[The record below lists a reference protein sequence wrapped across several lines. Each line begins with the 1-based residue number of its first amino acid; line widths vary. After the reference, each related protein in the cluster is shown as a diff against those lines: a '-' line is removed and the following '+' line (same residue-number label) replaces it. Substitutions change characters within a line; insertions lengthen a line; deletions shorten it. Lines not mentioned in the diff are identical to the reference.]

1 MAVEDAA
8 ALAECLS
15 HITDDSATSSLRTA
29 LTVFEKMRQP
39 RTKAVQEASLQAGNI
54 LHLPDGPEQE
64 ARDAAMIS
72 DADRETIN
80 ERAYGLAHIQARD
93 RWYGYDVVQA
103 VREEWVRTVGLRS
116 SSW

>member
-15 HITDDSATSSLRTA
+15 HVTDDSATSSLRTA
-29 LTVFEKMRQP
+29 LAVFEKTRQP

-64 ARDAAMIS
+64 ARDAAMTPN
-72 DADRETIN
+72 AGGETTN
-80 ERAYGLAHIQARD
+80 ERAYDLAHAHARD

-103 VREEWVRTVGLRS
+103 VREEWARTIGRRDCN
-116 SSW
+116 

>member
-15 HITDDSATSSLRTA
+15 HITGDSATPSLRTA
-29 LTVFEKMRQP
+29 LTVFEKTRQP
-39 RTKAVQEASLQAGNI
+39 RTKAIQEASLQAGNI

-72 DADRETIN
+72 DAETEVIN
-80 ERAYGLAHIQARD
+80 ERAFGLAHMQARD
-93 RWYGYDVVQA
+93 QWYGYDVLQA
-103 VREEWVRTVGLRS
+103 VREEWARTVGLQGS
-116 SSW
+116 YQ

>member
-15 HITDDSATSSLRTA
+15 HITDDFATSSRRTA

-54 LHLPDGPEQE
+54 LHLPDGSEQE
-64 ARDAAMIS
+64 ARDAVMIS
-72 DADRETIN
+72 DSETEIIN
-80 ERAYGLAHIQARD
+80 ERAYGLAHMQARD

-103 VREEWVRTVGLRS
+103 VREE
-116 SSW
+116 

>member
-15 HITDDSATSSLRTA
+15 YVTDDSETSSLRTA
-29 LTVFEKMRQP
+29 LTVFEKTRQP

-72 DADRETIN
+72 DAETEAIN
-80 ERAYGLAHIQARD
+80 ERAYGLAHMQARD

-103 VREEWVRTVGLRS
+103 VREEWGRTVGLQS
-116 SSW
+116 SYR

>member
-15 HITDDSATSSLRTA
+15 HITDDSPTSSLRTA
-29 LTVFEKMRQP
+29 LTVFEKTRQP

-54 LHLPDGPEQE
+54 LHLPDGSEQE

-72 DADRETIN
+72 DDDRETIN

-93 RWYGYDVVQA
+93 QWYGYDVVQA

-116 SSW
+116 SSR

>member
-15 HITDDSATSSLRTA
+15 HITDDSVTPSLRTA
-29 LTVFEKMRQP
+29 LTVFEKTRQP

-72 DADRETIN
+72 DAETEVVN
-80 ERAYGLAHIQARD
+80 ERAYGLAHTQTRD

-103 VREEWVRTVGLRS
+103 VREEWTRTLGLRS
-116 SSW
+116 TYR

>member
-1 MAVEDAA
+1 MAVKDAA

-15 HITDDSATSSLRTA
+15 HITDDSTTSSLRTA
-29 LTVFEKMRQP
+29 LTVFEKVRQP

-64 ARDAAMIS
+64 ARDAAMAS
-72 DADRETIN
+72 DADGETIN
-80 ERAYGLAHIQARD
+80 ERAYGLVHTQARD

-103 VREEWVRTVGLRS
+103 VRNEWAGTVGLHNSYR
-116 SSW
+116 